1 MIERLAAALATT
13 AGLSAEEVLDV
24 LLLCGRRPLPEEPL
38 RPDAAAPSSAAP
50 PVASEPAPTPTPPD
64 APPPAPEPV
73 APPAPELRLPPEH
86 ADADLRPATEA
97 GFEAP
102 AAIGDLSA
110 LPRALRRFRRVR
122 TRGHRL
128 SIDIEATADATAEAR
143 GRLVLV
149 HTQEAEH
156 ALDVVLVADDGP
168 GMRIWDD
175 TLDAFARLLTQ
186 SGAFR
191 TVTRCRL
198 AHTPTGPRLR
208 DGRGML
214 HPPRYIVDP
223 SGHRVV
229 LVATDATAEAWYHP
243 PVWAALATWCRAMPT
258 AILHMLPD
266 RYWGRT
272 AIGDPY
278 LAARARRP
286 GGPNQHYEQRLAWW
300 AEAPRGV
307 PLPVLT
313 LATESLRN
321 WAEAA
326 VDGVVWSDAI
336 SVDPPELAYAPSRA
350 DTSDPQA
357 LVNAFRALA
366 SDGAEHLAHTF
377 AMAPVLSL
385 PLMRILQDALVPT
398 TGTPELAEVLAA
410 GLFRPAGHVEGGRLR
425 FHYGVRELLAQG
437 TTSFDEWSAYDA
449 VTRYLGERGYSPGPL
464 RALVADPAGR
474 AFLDPDD
481 RPFAELHTHLA
492 ERFASGSGGG
502 SSRQGRAR
510 ERGDESEH
518 HDVRPRE
525 VTTAGPT
532 ARPRA
537 GRTGPGRRF
546 LIAIGVGQ
554 YREPDLSDLPGAE
567 ADAGRVRGLL
577 EPMGYRS
584 VLTDR
589 SVSPTRSDLA
599 HGMEEWVMEASLGPE
614 DVVVVY
620 FTGHAVT
627 HQDRHYLL
635 GADSRVGLWSTAL
648 TAEDLV
654 RPLMTS
660 GVGHLLVMLDTCFAE
675 AGTVDVGR
683 LAAEPANHRRER
695 VNRWCLATARGP
707 AWQNAFVDALTD
719 VFANPRHGAT
729 QQFLSV
735 REVTERVNAHFMI
748 HHPDQQ
754 ARTAAFQTDGQEPFF
769 PSPLFLPGLP
779 ADGIDL
785 ASLAQL
791 RHRHT
796 EHFGPRGRGLEHA
809 GERGDYFTGRTRAL
823 RELSAYLST
832 PGRDHDR
839 KARVVTGDPGSGKSA
854 LLGRLLALSDPAA
867 GAARETSR
875 AVDPWLPVQSL
886 IALHA
891 YRVTLDD
898 LVADLASTLNLP
910 DPADRDDILTA
921 LAARTAPVGIVV
933 DSLDGAGTADTP
945 EEGNRI
951 ARELLQ
957 PLSTMP
963 LVRLIVGTR
972 RPQIPALGPAVAV
985 IDLDEPG
992 YADPSDMAAYARALL
1007 EDAQDPDSRSPY
1019 HHRPDLAA
1027 TIARGIAERAGSSYL
1042 VARMTARALV
1052 QGQIH
1057 IDTTQPGWRERLP
1070 QDATE
1075 AFAAYLDRFGPDR
1088 PKVERLLRPLV
1099 YAQGAGLPWSTLWG
1113 PLAEALSGLPCA
1125 QDDLEWLHR
1134 HVGAYIIETP
1144 TPDGSAYR
1152 LFHESMVEHLRR
1164 PGRVRDDHAAIAGT
1178 LIALVTTDPITGVR
1192 DWPAAHPYIRRH
1204 IATHAAAGG
1213 TLPTL
1218 LDDPEYLV
1226 HAEPAPLLRALGEVA
1241 ESALLP
1247 AAVYGASAT
1256 VHATMAPAARRDI
1269 LAIDAARIRQPD
1281 LAARFART
1289 RPWVPRWATV
1299 TQDDP
1304 ARRVIFT
1311 PLANPMLSVA
1321 TTEIDGRPYVLSGSD
1336 DGRVG
1341 VWDLVTGTE
1350 RPVPTGPTGAVLAVA
1365 TVRIDGRPH
1374 AVTGSDDGGVGL
1386 WDLTTGVVHAP
1397 LRGPTGAV
1405 LAVATVRI
1413 DGRPHAV
1420 TGGADSTASVWDLT
1434 TGTERAILRGH
1445 TGAVRAVA
1453 TTVIDGRP
1461 HAVTGSDDGEVR
1473 LWDLTT
1479 GVVHAVLTGHTGA
1492 VLAVATVRIDGRPHA
1507 VTGGADSTASV
1518 RDLTT
1523 GTERA
1528 VLTGHTGAVLAVA
1541 TVRIDGRPHAVT
1553 GSVDST
1559 ARVWDL
1565 LSDSVVAVLSQPL
1578 PVRAVMAYGSDLIL
1592 RLADVVVMLRRNAG
1606 SGLLGSSDVSVESP
1620 TSESPAWPHS

>member
-24 LLLCGRRPLPEEPL
+24 LLLCGRRPLPEEAV
-38 RPDAAAPSSAAP
+38 RPDAAASSAAP
-50 PVASEPAPTPTPPD
+50 PATSEPARTSTPPD
-64 APPPAPEPV
+64 APPPVPEPV
-73 APPAPELRLPPEH
+73 APRAPELRLPPER
-86 ADADLRPATEA
+86 ADADLRPAAEA

-102 AAIGDLSA
+102 AAISDQSA

-198 AHTPTGPRLR
+198 AHTPKGPRLR

-243 PVWAALATWCRAMPT
+243 PMWAALATWCRAMPT

-266 RYWGRT
+266 RYWART

-307 PLPVLT
+307 PLPVVT
-313 LATESLRN
+313 LAAESLWN

-326 VDGVVWSDAI
+326 VDGVAWSDAI

-357 LVNAFRALA
+357 LLNAFRALA
-366 SDGAEHLAHTF
+366 SDGAEHLAHAF

-385 PLMRILQDALVPT
+385 PLMRILQEALVPT
-398 TGTPELAEVLAA
+398 AGTPELAEVLAS
-410 GLFRPAGHVEGGRLR
+410 GLFRPAGHPAGDRLQ
-425 FHYGVRELLAQG
+425 FHEGVRELLAQG

-449 VTRYLGERGYSPGPL
+449 VTRYLGERGCSPGPL
-464 RALVADPAGR
+464 RALVADPAGH

-481 RPFAELHTHLA
+481 RPFAEMHTHLA

-510 ERGDESEH
+510 DRGDESEH

-525 VTTAGPT
+525 FATAGPT

-546 LIAIGVGQ
+546 LIAIGVGR
-554 YREPDLSDLPGAE
+554 YREPDLGDLPGAE
-567 ADAGRVRGLL
+567 ADADRVRGLL
-577 EPMGYRS
+577 EPMGYES

-589 SVSPTRSDLA
+589 SDSPTRSALV
-599 HGMEEWVMEASLGPE
+599 HGMEEWVTETSLGPE

-620 FTGHAVT
+620 FTGHAET

-635 GADSRVGLWSTAL
+635 GADSSAGLRSTAL
-648 TAEDLV
+648 TAEDLA

-660 GVGHLLVMLDTCFAE
+660 DVGHLLVILDTCFAE
-675 AGTVDVGR
+675 ARTVDIGR
-683 LAAEPANHRRER
+683 LAAEPTSPRRGR
-695 VNRWCLATARGP
+695 VNRWCLATARGL
-707 AWQNAFVDALTD
+707 AWRNVFVDALAD
-719 VFANPRHGAT
+719 VFTNPRHGAT
-729 QQFLSV
+729 QQFLSM

-748 HHPDQQ
+748 HRPGQQ
-754 ARTAAFQTDGQEPFF
+754 ARMAAFQTDDQEPFF
-769 PSPLFLPGLP
+769 PSPLFIPGLP
-779 ADGIDL
+779 TDGIDL
-785 ASLAQL
+785 ASVARL

-796 EHFGPRGRGLEHA
+796 GHFSPRSRGLEHA

-823 RELSAYLST
+823 RDLSAFLST

-854 LLGRLLALSDPAA
+854 LLGRLLALSDPEA
-867 GAARETSR
+867 AAREIHRVAELSP
-875 AVDPWLPVQSL
+875 ALPSL

-891 YRVTLDD
+891 HGVTLDD
-898 LVADLASTLNLP
+898 LVADLASILNLP
-910 DPADRDDILTA
+910 DSADRDDVLTS
-921 LAARTAPVGIVV
+921 LASRISPVGIVV

-945 EEGNRI
+945 GEGARV
-951 ARELLQ
+951 ARELLK

-972 RPQIPALGPAVAV
+972 RPLIPALGAAVEV
-985 IDLDEPG
+985 IDLDEHH
-992 YADPSDMAAYARALL
+992 YADPSDIAAYARALL

-1019 HHRPDLAA
+1019 QYRSDLAA
-1027 TIARGIAERAGSSYL
+1027 TIADGIAERAGSSYL

-1052 QGQIH
+1052 EGQIH

-1070 QDATE
+1070 HDATE

-1099 YAQGAGLPWSTLWG
+1099 YAQGAGLPWSTLWR

-1125 QDDLEWLHR
+1125 QDDLDWLHR
-1134 HVGAYIIETP
+1134 HAGAYIIETP

-1152 LFHESMVEHLRR
+1152 LFHETMVEHLRR
-1164 PGRVRDDHAAIAGT
+1164 PDHVQDDHAAIAGT
-1178 LIALVTTDPITGVR
+1178 LISLVTTDPITGLR

-1226 HAEPAPLLRALGEVA
+1226 HAEPAPLLRALEMATG
-1241 ESALLP
+1241 SASVP
-1247 AAVYGASAT
+1247 TAVYGASVT
-1256 VHATMAPAARRDI
+1256 VHATMAPPARRDI
-1269 LAIDAARIRQPD
+1269 LAIDAARIHHPD

-1289 RPWVPRWATV
+1289 RPWVPRWAAV
-1299 TQDDP
+1299 TEHDP
-1304 ARRVIFT
+1304 ARRVILT
-1311 PLANPMLSVA
+1311 SLADPVLSAA
-1321 TTEIDGRPYVLSGSD
+1321 TTDIDGRPYVLSSSSD
-1336 DGRVG
+1336 DGRVR
-1341 VWDLVTGTE
+1341 VWDLTTGTE
-1350 RPVPTGPTGAVLAVA
+1350 RGVLAGLTGAVLSVA
-1365 TVRIDGRPH
+1365 TTDIDGRPHAVTGNDDGRVRVWDLTTGTERGVLAGLTGAVLSVATTDIGGRPHAVTGNDNGTVRVWDLGTSSRRATLTGHADQVFSVATTDIDGRPH
-1374 AVTGSDDGGVGL
+1374 AVTGSDEARVG
-1386 WDLTTGVVHAP
+1386 
-1397 LRGPTGAV
+1397 
-1405 LAVATVRI
+1405 
-1413 DGRPHAV
+1413 
-1420 TGGADSTASVWDLT
+1420 VWDLT
-1434 TGTERAILRGH
+1434 TG
-1445 TGAVRAVA
+1445 AVPA
-1453 TTVIDGRP
+1453 TLV
-1461 HAVTGSDDGEVR
+1461 
-1473 LWDLTT
+1473 
-1479 GVVHAVLTGHTGA
+1479 GHTGA
-1492 VLAVATVRIDGRPHA
+1492 VLAVATVYIEGRPHA
-1507 VTGGADSTASV
+1507 VTGSADSTARV
-1518 RDLTT
+1518 WDLTT

-1528 VLTGHTGAVLAVA
+1528 VLTGHTGPVLSVA
-1541 TVRIDGRPHAVT
+1541 TTDIDGRPHAVT
-1553 GSVDST
+1553 GSADSS

-1565 LSDSVVAVLSQPL
+1565 LSNSVVAVLSQPL
-1578 PVRAVMAYGSDLIL
+1578 AVRAVAAYGSDLL
-1592 RLADVVVMLRRNAG
+1592 LCLADVVVMLRRNAESG
-1606 SGLLGSSDVSVESP
+1606 SFG
-1620 TSESPAWPHS
+1620 

>member
-24 LLLCGRRPLPEEPL
+24 LLLCGRRPLPEEAL
-38 RPDAAAPSSAAP
+38 RPDVAPSSAAP
-50 PVASEPAPTPTPPD
+50 AATPETAPTSTPPD
-64 APPPAPEPV
+64 APPPVPEPV
-73 APPAPELRLPPEH
+73 APPAPELRLPPER
-86 ADADLRPATEA
+86 ADADLRPAAEA

-102 AAIGDLSA
+102 AAISDQSA

-128 SIDIEATADATAEAR
+128 GIDIEATADATAEAR

-198 AHTPTGPRLR
+198 VHTPAGPRLR

-229 LVATDATAEAWYHP
+229 LVATDAIAEAWYHP

-258 AILHMLPD
+258 AILHVLPD
-266 RYWGRT
+266 RYWGQT

-307 PLPVLT
+307 PLPVVTLT
-313 LATESLRN
+313 TESLRN

-326 VDGVVWSDAI
+326 VDGVAWSDAI

-366 SDGAEHLAHTF
+366 SDGAEHLAHAF

-398 TGTPELAEVLAA
+398 TGTPELAEVLAS
-410 GLFRPAGHVEGGRLR
+410 GLFRPAGYVAGGRLH
-425 FHYGVRELLAQG
+425 FHYGVRGLLAQG

-449 VTRYLGERGYSPGPL
+449 VTRYLGARGYSPGPL
-464 RALVADPAGR
+464 RALVADPAGH
-474 AFLDPDD
+474 ALLDPDD
-481 RPFAELHTHLA
+481 RPFAEMHTHLA

-502 SSRQGRAR
+502 SSRQGGAR
-510 ERGDESEH
+510 DRGDEPEQ
-518 HDVRPRE
+518 HDARSRE
-525 VTTAGPT
+525 FATAGPT
-532 ARPRA
+532 AHPRA

-546 LIAIGVGQ
+546 LIAIGVGR
-554 YREPDLSDLPGAE
+554 YREPDLGDLPGAE
-567 ADAGRVRGLL
+567 ADAARVRGLL
-577 EPMGYRS
+577 EPMGYES

-589 SVSPTRSDLA
+589 SDSPTRSALV
-599 HGMEEWVMEASLGPE
+599 HGMEEWVTETALGPE

-620 FTGHAVT
+620 FTGHAET
-627 HQDRHYLL
+627 HRDRHYLL
-635 GADSRVGLWSTAL
+635 GADSRVGLRSTAL
-648 TAEDLV
+648 TAEDLA

-660 GVGHLLVMLDTCFAE
+660 GVGHLLVILDTCFAE
-675 AGTVDVGR
+675 VGTVDIGR
-683 LAAEPANHRRER
+683 LAAEPASPRRGR
-695 VNRWCLATARGP
+695 VNRWCLATARRL
-707 AWQNAFVDALTD
+707 AWENAFVDALTD

-735 REVTERVNAHFMI
+735 REVTERVNAHLMI
-748 HHPDQQ
+748 HRPGQQ
-754 ARTAAFQTDGQEPFF
+754 ARMAAFQTDEQEPFF

-779 ADGIDL
+779 TDGIDL
-785 ASLAQL
+785 ASVAQL
-791 RHRHT
+791 RQRHT
-796 EHFGPRGRGLEHA
+796 RHFSPRSRGLEHA

-823 RELSAYLST
+823 GELSAYLST

-854 LLGRLLALSDPAA
+854 LLGRLLALSDP
-867 GAARETSR
+867 GATVGRETPR
-875 AVDPWLPVQSL
+875 AADLSPPTQSL

-891 YRVTLDD
+891 YGVTLDD

-910 DPADRDDILTA
+910 DSADRDDVLTA
-921 LAARTAPVGIVV
+921 LAARTSPVGIVV

-945 EEGNRI
+945 REGNRV
-951 ARELLQ
+951 ARELLE

-972 RPQIPALGPAVAV
+972 RPLIPALGRAVEV

-992 YADPSDMAAYARALL
+992 YAAPSDIAAYARALL

-1027 TIARGIAERAGSSYL
+1027 TVADGIAERAGSSYL
-1042 VARMTARALV
+1042 VARMTARSLV

-1057 IDTTQPGWRERLP
+1057 IDTTQPGWREHLP
-1070 QDATE
+1070 HDATE

-1125 QDDLEWLHR
+1125 QDDLDWLHR
-1134 HVGAYIIETP
+1134 HAGAYIVETP

-1152 LFHESMVEHLRR
+1152 LFHESMAEHLRR
-1164 PGRVRDDHAAIAGT
+1164 PDHVQDDHAAIAGT
-1178 LIALVTTDPITGVR
+1178 LIALVTTDPITGLR

-1226 HAEPAPLLRALGEVA
+1226 HAEPAPLLRALEKAPG
-1241 ESALLP
+1241 SAP
-1247 AAVYGASAT
+1247 VPTGVYGASAS
-1256 VHATMAPAARRDI
+1256 VHATMAPPARRDI
-1269 LAIDAARIRQPD
+1269 LAIDAARIQQPD

-1289 RPWVPRWATV
+1289 RPWVPRWAAV
-1299 TQDDP
+1299 TQYDP
-1304 ARRVIFT
+1304 ARGVI
-1311 PLANPMLSVA
+1311 LASLGNPVLSVA
-1321 TTEIDGRPYVLSGSD
+1321 TTDIDGRPHALSSSSD
-1336 DGRVG
+1336 DGRVR
-1341 VWDLVTGTE
+1341 VWDLATGTE
-1350 RPVPTGPTGAVLAVA
+1350 RAVLAGLTGAVLSVA
-1365 TVRIDGRPH
+1365 TIDIDGRPH
-1374 AVTGSDDGGVGL
+1374 AVTGSDNGTVRV
-1386 WDLTTGVVHAP
+1386 WDLGTSSRRATLTGHADQ
-1397 LRGPTGAV
+1397 V
-1405 LAVATVRI
+1405 LSVATTDI
-1413 DGRPHAV
+1413 DGRP
-1420 TGGADSTASVWDLT
+1420 L
-1434 TGTERAILRGH
+1434 
-1445 TGAVRAVA
+1445 
-1453 TTVIDGRP
+1453 
-1461 HAVTGSDDGEVR
+1461 AVTGSDDGRAGV
-1473 LWDLTT
+1473 WDLTT
-1479 GVVHAVLTGHTGA
+1479 GALHATLAGHTGA
-1492 VLAVATVRIDGRPHA
+1492 VLAVATVHIDGRPHA
-1507 VTGGADSTASV
+1507 VTGSTDSTARV
-1518 RDLTT
+1518 WDLTT

-1528 VLTGHTGAVLAVA
+1528 VLTGHTGAVLSVA
-1541 TVRIDGRPHAVT
+1541 TTDIDGRPHAVT
-1553 GSVDST
+1553 CSADSS

-1578 PVRAVMAYGSDLIL
+1578 AVRAVTAYGGDLL
-1592 RLADVVVMLRRNAG
+1592 LCLANVVVMLRRNAESG
-1606 SGLLGSSDVSVESP
+1606 SLG
-1620 TSESPAWPHS
+1620 